1 MDDDISYAVGL
12 LGLPP
17 DLRPVAVSV
26 AREICDQA
34 RVAFKESR
42 NALTP
47 THVRDKL
54 EAVVKHAKALRK
66 ALENQAVREGLIHAF
81 WGRDESGDA
90 SGADRA
96 LAEIPRVLDA
106 LPSDL
111 RRLELSAPAAIDTL
125 GLKGRHGHVNAT
137 WTYRLSP
144 EVIFVRMAMYIW
156 LVAMQTKRLPS
167 EKNTRFKKFL
177 DALLLAALPDRDD
190 QDWSRAIRTARGQ
203 DQTEGRLV
211 ARIAMRLEAEDVVL
225 PLVNAI
231 QDRKTD

>member
-12 LGLPP
+12 LGLHP
-17 DLRPVAVSV
+17 DLRPVAESV
-26 AREICDQA
+26 AREICGHA

-47 THVRDKL
+47 TYARDKL
-54 EAVVKHAKALRK
+54 EAVAKHAKALRK
-66 ALENQAVREGLIHAF
+66 ALEIQAAREGLIYAF

-111 RRLELSAPAAIDTL
+111 RRLELSVPAAIDTL
-125 GLKGRHGHVNAT
+125 GLKGRHGDVNAT
-137 WTYRLSP
+137 WTYRRSP
-144 EVIFVRMAMYIW
+144 EVIFVRMAMYFW
-156 LVAMQTKRLPS
+156 REATQTKRLPS
-167 EKNTRFKKFL
+167 ENNSKFV
-177 DALLLAALPDRDD
+177 DFLAALGPSARPDWDN
-190 QDWSRAIRTARGQ
+190 QDWRRAIRTALGQ
-203 DQTEGRLV
+203 EQTKGRLV
-211 ARIAMRLEAEDVVL
+211 AHIAMQLVARDVVL

-231 QDRKTD
+231 QAKKAD